1 METANRRNAAMA
13 MSTLPRFAGGGL
25 IEGFKKAIGITP
37 ESPELKAYKERAA
50 AERAVKAAKPAAQ
63 VMAEPPKSA
72 IGDYVG
78 NSALDKRMKAADAM
92 ASGGPIK
99 GPGTGTSDDVP
110 IMASNGEFMV
120 RKAAVDVVGTEV
132 LEAINALGEDQSTA
146 DDPED
151 KQPGQ
156 YAVGGLV
163 DEQQRLINQIPTGG
177 NGRGPTPQPDP
188 SMSASGSDFGR
199 NVSNTLSALPGA
211 APAFGAASR
220 LAAVS
225 PMVNK
230 AASGVA
236 GAAGGLAS
244 AAKPVLPYVP
254 PVGGAAALI
263 EGGATPS
270 IGSRNPA
277 SGSPDEKTVASSQRT
292 GGSTGNAGRG
302 VMMPAGT
309 VLDNGNTAPIDPRSR
324 NFSAELNKV
333 PANLPSDLREGVIHK
348 TVGADGRVTY
358 SGRNVAPG
366 ADGKTQMVDGLGKT
380 LESKGQV
387 LTSGSAPVAGPNGG
401 FAIDNNGPSAAQRM
415 AQTSSTLTNPD
426 GSRWSEG
433 DNAIMAANIR
443 DGVDPTRGTQ
453 RGMAAE
459 KMAVLQGLA
468 LSPNGTPG
476 KSNAVKILAMQSDER
491 RTAATQQTERDK
503 LALTAKGAELDNTG
517 KQQTLD
523 AQRALTEAKTP
534 AERRSAMEVLAGLQG
549 RMAQAPQD
557 EYAYAPGGQEVVA
570 NQLVTRPGVIFNK
583 RTGAVSAPQGKAE
596 ASADDFVSGKVYV
609 DGKGNRAKWDGKQFV
624 PA

>member
-13 MSTLPRFAGGGL
+13 MGTLPRFAGGGL

-50 AERAVKAAKPAAQ
+50 AERAGKAAKPAAQ

-156 YAVGGLV
+156 YAVGGVV
-163 DEQQRLINQIPTGG
+163 DEQPSEYGRQMREVG
-177 NGRGPTPQPDP
+177 NFFTQGAGSAFKTLVSAPGYGLSDQPKVGAVAGTAPTPTPAP
-188 SMSASGSDFGR
+188 APAR
-199 NVSNTLSALPGA
+199 VAA
-211 APAFGAASR
+211 APSAPAAPI
-220 LAAVS
+220 A
-225 PMVNK
+225 
-230 AASGVA
+230 
-236 GAAGGLAS
+236 
-244 AAKPVLPYVP
+244 
-254 PVGGAAALI
+254 
-263 EGGATPS
+263 GGATPS
-270 IGSRNPA
+270 VGSRNPA
-277 SGSPDEKTVASSQRT
+277 SGSPDETAAT
-292 GGSTGNAGRG
+292 DGSVKVDRQA
-302 VMMPAGT
+302 
-309 VLDNGNTAPIDPRSR
+309 NGNLA
-324 NFSAELNKV
+324 FSGK
-333 PANLPSDLREGVIHK
+333 DI
-348 TVGADGRVTY
+348 
-358 SGRNVAPG
+358 SGTPQY
-366 ADGKTQMVDGLGKT
+366 T
-380 LESKGQV
+380 
-387 LTSGSAPVAGPNGG
+387 GSAA
-401 FAIDNNGPSAAQRM
+401 SRM
-415 AQTSSTLTNPD
+415 ASTKGNLSVVPGMSQEKIDRTLTNPD
-426 GSRWSEG
+426 GSRWSDA
-433 DNAIMAANIR
+433 DNATMAANIR

-549 RMAQAPQD
+549 RMTQAPQD
-557 EYAYAPGGQEVVA
+557 EYAYAPGGQEVTPA
-570 NQLVTRPGVIFNK
+570 GATLTRPGVIFNK
-583 RTGAVSAPQGKAE
+583 RTGAINAPPQAQSGLPSGLVVGAATKQPDGTYD
-596 ASADDFVSGKVYV
+596 ADGTRVVIKNGKVV
-609 DGKGNRAKWDGKQFV
+609 EIK
-624 PA
+624 